1 MLNLSATRVLDNIS
15 EFQIKSVDRIRLPSG
30 QKMFRRWVLVLILAT
45 LAIMFLPWVQN
56 FRAKGKV
63 TALNPASRPQ
73 TVHSTIPGRVEAW
86 YVFEGDTVRAG
97 DTIARLSEIKPEY
110 LDPNI
115 VERTGQ
121 TRQAKESGAAGY
133 LQKAEALAQ
142 QAANTR
148 QEQRLKLEQTQN
160 KLEQSRLYVETLLAD
175 LAQQQTQVEIADFQL
190 RRTDTLFQRGLK
202 SLTDQEA
209 KRLKAQEARAK
220 LIEIQNK
227 LDQARTDVAQAE
239 LAIQNVRP
247 EYAAKLAK
255 IESDR
260 QSALTDY
267 YTAIGDVAKL
277 ETQEANYRIR
287 QGYNYIEAPQ
297 SGIIAKVLT
306 PGIGETVKEGEAVVS
321 ILPETFE
328 AAVEMFVEP
337 FNLPLVR
344 QGQEVR
350 FLFDGWPAVVFSGW
364 PGLSYGTFVGE
375 IRAIDNIIDPE
386 GRYRV
391 LVAPSDESRPWPEAL
406 RPGSGAE
413 GVALLNRVPVWYEL
427 WRQLNAFP
435 PDYYDDVDAKGD
447 KEDDKF
453 KIKAPA
459 KTVAK

>member
-73 TVHSTIPGRVEAW
+73 TVHSTIPGRVEQW
-86 YVFEGDTVRAG
+86 YVFEGDTVAAG
-97 DTIARLSEIKPEY
+97 DTITRLSEIKPEY
-110 LDPNI
+110 LDPDI
-115 VERTGQ
+115 VDRTAQ
-121 TRQAKESGAAGY
+121 TRAAKQSGAAGY

-148 QEQRLKLEQTQN
+148 QERDLKLRQTQN
-160 KLEQSRLYVETLLAD
+160 KLEQSRLYVQTLLAD
-175 LAQQQTQVEIADFQL
+175 LAQQQTQVEIADYQFA
-190 RRTDTLFQRGLK
+190 RADSLFRRGLK
-202 SLTDQEA
+202 PLTDQEQ

-239 LAIQNVRP
+239 LAIANVAP

-267 YTAIGDVAKL
+267 YTAVGDVAKL
-277 ETQEANYRIR
+277 ETQEANYAIR
-287 QGYNYIEAPQ
+287 QGFNFVVAPQ
-297 SGIIAKVLT
+297 PGIIAKVLT

-321 ILPETFE
+321 ILPLTFRP
-328 AAVEMFVEP
+328 AVEMYVEP

-344 QGQEVR
+344 NGQQVR

-364 PGLSYGTFVGE
+364 PGLSYGTFIGE
-375 IRAIDNIIDPE
+375 VFAIDNIIDSE

-391 LVAPSDESRPWPEAL
+391 LVEPSDESREWPDAL

-435 PDYYDDVDAKGD
+435 PDYYDDDPYD
-447 KEDDKF
+447 DEKEGLKL
-453 KIKAPA
+453 KAPA